1 MLGNS
6 SRKYVSIYTSS
17 ANTVA
22 RAVEVLNSKIDS
34 VFDLLFKC
42 RSASDKNAEASQSC
56 CRIYSRQYWWLVAG
70 SEIMAARHL
79 HKNYKS
85 EI

>member
-34 VFDLLFKC
+34 IFDLLDKC
-42 RSASDKNAEASQSC
+42 RSVLEKNAEALLYKDVAECTVGESLTVAWTEPFLQ
-56 CRIYSRQYWWLVAG
+56 IYTNIFKIL
-70 SEIMAARHL
+70 
-79 HKNYKS
+79 
-85 EI
+85 